1 MNVKIGLGA
10 LMMMVVF
17 FAAETKAQKNKLDV
31 YALDRDALVI
41 NKAKLKSGDKA
52 MQLAFNKLIKVANTK
67 MEQEHPYTVMEKKQV
82 PPSNDLHDY
91 MSIALYYWPDP
102 SKPDGLPYISKDGQI
117 NPEVEDY
124 KDKVNIGKMVSAV
137 SNLSLAYWF
146 SDDRKYSQKTI
157 EQLRA
162 WFLDPSTKMNP
173 NLNFAQAIKGKNN
186 GRGIGIIESRLFTE
200 VVDAV
205 GLIKSDPNWSKKDQ
219 EGMEQW
225 FADYLQWLITSK
237 NGIEE
242 YKANNNHGVWYDTQK
257 LSFALFCHKNEI
269 AKSTVESL
277 KRRIEDQM
285 DTSGFFPL
293 ELKRTISL
301 HYSAFIIEPLFLAA
315 QMSLSADD
323 DLWNYNPASGKSLKK
338 AFDVLMPYLSKEKE
352 WFGQQ
357 IKAFDFSV
365 NATPLLAKGLY
376 KYHCKTCREG
386 IYRVCDNPDESN
398 THLTTLID

>member
-1 MNVKIGLGA
+1 MNVKIGLGV

-52 MQLAFNKLIKVANTK
+52 MQLAFNKLIKVANSK

-173 NLNFAQAIKGKNN
+173 NLNFAQAIKGKNT

-219 EGMEQW
+219 EGW
-225 FADYLQWLITSK
+225 SNGLLIIS
-237 NGIEE
+237 NG
-242 YKANNNHGVWYDTQK
+242 
-257 LSFALFCHKNEI
+257 
-269 AKSTVESL
+269 
-277 KRRIEDQM
+277 
-285 DTSGFFPL
+285 
-293 ELKRTISL
+293 
-301 HYSAFIIEPLFLAA
+301 
-315 QMSLSADD
+315 
-323 DLWNYNPASGKSLKK
+323 
-338 AFDVLMPYLSKEKE
+338 
-352 WFGQQ
+352 
-357 IKAFDFSV
+357 
-365 NATPLLAKGLY
+365 
-376 KYHCKTCREG
+376 
-386 IYRVCDNPDESN
+386 
-398 THLTTLID
+398 